1 MLAVD
6 SLLLTVGLE
15 QIILSLV
22 QELRIIGI
30 LLLTSKGAAGITGL
44 GFIVLA
50 ATLALV
56 GTIPVA
62 SIALILYVDL
72 FMSEARA
79 LTNLIGNGIATVVV
93 SRWEGALDIARV
105 NARLDREMDAEA
117 DTPGTVL
124 VEDEI
129 RAAGAPKP
137 VTM

>member
-1 MLAVD
+1 M
-6 SLLLTVGLE
+6 LLTVGLE

>member
-1 MLAVD
+1 M
-6 SLLLTVGLE
+6 LLTVGLE

-56 GTIPVA
+56 GTLPVA